1 MVRTNRDT
9 TEALLAQARRL
20 LEGLHDVGLLVQ
32 LHTQLG
38 TAETILGAHARAAAH
53 QTQALQLYNREAH
66 RALVVA
72 FGLDPLVATLAM
84 SGWRLWLTGWPA
96 QAWHH
101 AEHAI
106 QHAEILAQP
115 FSLSMALANAVAL
128 RQFRGEWEA
137 AWALAQRLSALG
149 REHHFALYKAA
160 GAIFQGNVC
169 VQRGELEQGR
179 ALLTT
184 GLAQYRARSTPILL
198 PFFLSFLATAALRQ
212 GQRADGV
219 HVIDEAL
226 RLTAT
231 NFDRFWEAE
240 LHRLRGELL
249 LQAGNRPLGT
259 GQGTAEAAGC
269 FQQALA
275 IARQQGA
282 KALELRA
289 AMSLSR
295 LWQTQ
300 GKHTAARALLAEMYD
315 WFTEG
320 FDTADLQEARALLK
334 DLSS

>member
-1 MVRTNRDT
+1 
-9 TEALLAQARRL
+9 
-20 LEGLHDVGLLVQ
+20 
-32 LHTQLG
+32 
-38 TAETILGAHARAAAH
+38 AE
-53 QTQALQLYNREAH
+53 
-66 RALVVA
+66 
-72 FGLDPLVATLAM
+72 
-84 SGWRLWLTGWPA
+84 S
-96 QAWHH
+96 
-101 AEHAI
+101 
-106 QHAEILAQP
+106 LAQP
-115 FSLSMALANAVAL
+115 FSLSTALSHAVAL
-128 RQFRGEWEA
+128 RQFRGEYEA

-149 REHHFALYKAA
+149 REHHFELYEVA
-160 GAIFQGNVC
+160 GVIYQGHVC
-169 VQRGELEQGR
+169 VQRGELDHGR

-184 GLAQYRARSTPILL
+184 GLAQYQARSTPILL

-212 GQRADGV
+212 GQSAEGL

-249 LQAGNRPLGT
+249 LLPSGNNPLGKDH
-259 GQGTAEAAGC
+259 GTAAEC

-295 LWQTQ
+295 LWQAQ
-300 GKHTAARALLAEMYD
+300 GQHTAARALLAETYG

-320 FDTADLQEARALLK
+320 FDTADLQAARAMLATLG
-334 DLSS
+334 

>member
-1 MVRTNRDT
+1 
-9 TEALLAQARRL
+9 LRL
-20 LEGLHDVGLLVQ
+20 YD
-32 LHTQLG
+32 
-38 TAETILGAHARAAAH
+38 
-53 QTQALQLYNREAH
+53 REAH
-66 RALVVA
+66 RALVVT
-72 FGLDPLVATLAM
+72 FGADPLVTTLGMAA
-84 SGWRLWLTGWPA
+84 SWRLWLTGWPA
-96 QAWHH
+96 QAWQH
-101 AEHAI
+101 AERAI
-106 QHAEILAQP
+106 QHAEVLAQP
-115 FSLSMALANAVAL
+115 FSLSFVLCQTVAL
-128 RQFRGEWEA
+128 RQFRGEYDA
-137 AWALAQRLSALG
+137 SWAVAQRLSAVG
-149 REHHFALYKAA
+149 REHHSGLYEAV
-160 GAIFQGNVC
+160 GVIFQGSVF

-184 GLAQYRARSTPILL
+184 GLAQYQARSTPILL

-212 GQRADGV
+212 GQITDGL

-249 LQAGNRPLGT
+249 LLPSSNNPLGKD
-259 GQGTAEAAGC
+259 QETAEC

-295 LWQTQ
+295 LWQAQ
-300 GKHTAARALLAEMYD
+300 GQHTAARTLLAEMYG

-320 FDTADLQEARALLK
+320 FDTADLQEARAMLAALG
-334 DLSS
+334 

>member
-1 MVRTNRDT
+1 
-9 TEALLAQARRL
+9 
-20 LEGLHDVGLLVQ
+20 
-32 LHTQLG
+32 
-38 TAETILGAHARAAAH
+38 
-53 QTQALQLYNREAH
+53 
-66 RALVVA
+66 
-72 FGLDPLVATLAM
+72 
-84 SGWRLWLTGWPA
+84 
-96 QAWHH
+96 
-101 AEHAI
+101 
-106 QHAEILAQP
+106 
-115 FSLSMALANAVAL
+115 MALGQAVAL
-128 RQFRGEWEA
+128 RQFRGEYDA

-149 REHHFALYKAA
+149 REHHFGLYEAA
-160 GAIFQGNVC
+160 GAIFQGNVF

-184 GLAQYRARSTPILL
+184 GLAQYRARSTPILM

-212 GQRADGV
+212 GQIADGL

-249 LQAGNRPLGT
+249 LLQAGTKTLGT
-259 GQGTAEAAGC
+259 GQGTAAGC

-295 LWQTQ
+295 LWQAQ
-300 GKHTAARALLAEMYD
+300 GQHDAARALLAEMYG

-320 FDTADLQEARALLK
+320 FDTADLQAARALLK